1 MFRLKSAAIHCV
13 YFNIGDA
20 WYKHDRYNRVL
31 VHEARNDYDYTGGR
45 NVYVKLD
52 EIGTACKRIL
62 SRESEFAK

>member
-1 MFRLKSAAIHCV
+1 MFRLKSAAIRCV

-20 WYKHDRYNRVL
+20 WYNRVL
-31 VHEARNDYDYTGGR
+31 VHEARNDHDYTGGR

-62 SRESEFAK
+62 SRESEFAA